1 MHAHDDHLYTKDSHK
16 VGSLMENVQ
25 VHAEGLVVLCMVVFG
40 SHTVHRQTRNLKPVA
55 IYVLH
60 VI

>member
-1 MHAHDDHLYTKDSHK
+1 
-16 VGSLMENVQ
+16 
-25 VHAEGLVVLCMVVFG
+25 MVVFG

-60 VI
+60 VIQHAIDELQSG